1 MHHICGERPL
11 LGSLLLEQ
19 GAVRDDDLE
28 LALEA
33 QAQNGER
40 LGEILV
46 ELELL
51 SRPALDRAVASQSG
65 IKLKQEGGYGTGLRA
80 ELERRHRGRPGLP
93 AETVGDLGVRL

>member
-1 MHHICGERPL
+1 MHICGERPL

-19 GAVRDDDLE
+19 GAMREDDLE
-28 LALEA
+28 LALRA

-65 IKLKQEGGYGTGLRA
+65 IELAEERGYGTGLRA
-80 ELERRHRGRPGLP
+80 ELERRHRFRRGLP
-93 AETVGDLGVRL
+93 AEAADHLEGAP

>member
-11 LGSLLLEQ
+11 LGTLLLEQ

-28 LALEA
+28 LALRA
-33 QAQNGER
+33 QSHNGER

-51 SRPALDRAVASQSG
+51 SRPALDRAVASQS
-65 IKLKQEGGYGTGLRA
+65 LA
-80 ELERRHRGRPGLP
+80 EIERRHRGRRRN
-93 AETVGDLGVRL
+93 VGGGKE